1 MRNYKDEYQL
11 WLDSPALS
19 EEEWKELKAIA
30 DDEKEIESR
39 FFAPLEFGT
48 AGLRG
53 TMKVGLHQMNVH
65 VIRHAT
71 QAFANVIKAEGAEA
85 MEKGIAICY
94 DCRHNSDVFAKEAAC
109 VMAANGIRVK
119 LFEALRPTPE
129 LSFAVR
135 YYGTT
140 AGLNITASHNPK
152 EYNGYKVYWS
162 DGAQLPPQ
170 HAAAIAEQMSKID
183 IFHGI
188 SICDYESAVNDGMIE
203 LIGEETDEAY
213 LQQVL
218 KQAINKSVVEKVSDD
233 FKIVYTPFHGAGY
246 KLVPEALHRLGIKH
260 LFPVKEQMV
269 LDGDFPTVESPNPEN
284 PEGFYLAIDLAKEV
298 GSDLIIGTDPD
309 SDRIGVMVR
318 DGESYISITGNQLGV
333 LLLDYVINARRE
345 AGTLPEN
352 AGAVKSIVTTE
363 MAKVVAEKNGVH
375 FEDTFTGFKF
385 MAERVAEWE
394 KAGSYEYIFA
404 YEESYGYMMGDYVR
418 DKDAVTASMMV
429 AEMAAY
435 YFDKGMTLKDAMESL
450 YEKYGRYAEKTL
462 NLVMP
467 GLDGLDKMKNLM
479 AELRSNPPASIAD
492 VEVFRLRDY
501 SDGSIK
507 VPQLGVMGST
517 PIKGSNV
524 LYFEL
529 ADGTSF
535 IVRPS
540 GTEPKIKIYILC
552 SGADKSEC
560 DEKIEKY
567 AAYAE
572 SLRK

>member
-19 EEEWKELKAIA
+19 EAEWAELNAIA

-53 TMKVGLHQMNVH
+53 TMKLGLHQMNVH

-85 MEKGIAICY
+85 MSKGIAICF
-94 DCRHNSDVFAKEAAC
+94 DCRNNSELFAREAAC
-109 VMAANGIRVK
+109 VMAANGIHVRI
-119 LFEALRPTPE
+119 FDALRPTPE

-170 HAAAIAEQMSKID
+170 HAAAIADQMSRLD
-183 IFHGI
+183 IFNDFV
-188 SICDYESAVNDGMIE
+188 SCDFDEAVSDGRIE
-203 LIGEETDEAY
+203 LIGAETDEAY
-213 LQQVL
+213 LEKVL
-218 KQAINKSVVEKVSDD
+218 EQAINKDVVQQVADRL
-233 FKIVYTPFHGAGY
+233 KIVYTPFHGAGY
-246 KLVPEALHRLGIKH
+246 KLVPEALHRLGVTQ
-260 LFPVKEQMV
+260 LYPVKEQMV
-269 LDGDFPTVESPNPEN
+269 LDGNFPTVESPNPEN
-284 PEGFYLAIDLAKEV
+284 PEGFYLAIDLAKQV

-318 DGESYISITGNQLGV
+318 DGESYTTITGNQLGV
-333 LLLDYVINARRE
+333 LLLDYVINARRT
-345 AGTLPEN
+345 AGTLPAN

-363 MAKVVAEKNGVH
+363 MAKAVAEANGVH

-385 MAERVAEWE
+385 MAERIAEWE

-435 YFDKGMTLKDAMESL
+435 YFDKGMNLKQAMESL

-467 GLDGLDKMKNLM
+467 GLDGLAKMKNLM
-479 AELRSNPPASIAD
+479 AQLRSEPPKEIAGT
-492 VEVFRLRDY
+492 EVFRLRDY
-501 SDGSIK
+501 SDGSIT
-507 VPQLGVMGST
+507 VPELGVMGET

-540 GTEPKIKIYILC
+540 GTEPKIKVYILC
-552 SGADKSEC
+552 KGADKAEC
-560 DEKIEKY
+560 DAKLKKY
-567 AAYAE
+567 SEYAE
-572 SLRK
+572 NLKK